1 MVALDGQVVE
11 ELRRRQQL
19 AAFVQ
24 HGVLVFRMVQDSP
37 ADRAGIRP
45 GKQSKKIR
53 WLNGPS
59 GPSNRLNG
67 ATLGLIRRN
76 IKTFAVKKIKW
87 SKTV

>member
-45 GKQSKKIR
+45 GKQSKI
-53 WLNGPS
+53 S
-59 GPSNRLNG
+59 GG
-67 ATLGLIRRN
+67 
-76 IKTFAVKKIKW
+76 
-87 SKTV
+87 